1 MVDAAHRIA
10 RGPLCARRRWCVN
23 AGELCS
29 VRPRAPSS
37 RRSPA
42 HVRRRS
48 LDPAPLALGLA
59 TLALG
64 LACLATPVGRAQDAA
79 ERPVVDATLDSM
91 RGGRRTLSAERGRRV
106 IVLFY
111 EDRPHVE
118 DNDALKGELNRFLR
132 DNHLE
137 ERLVLYGV
145 ANLGDVGGVP
155 QALVREMIRPLL
167 DRWGADIL
175 LDWEGVMRRPPFDFP
190 THAAVVALVDRD
202 GRIAWRHTGR
212 VGDTERRAFYRAL
225 RAALAP

>member
-1 MVDAAHRIA
+1 MRMPHRLAASLLAACFVALAIA
-10 RGPLCARRRWCVN
+10 SL
-23 AGELCS
+23 
-29 VRPRAPSS
+29 PS
-37 RRSPA
+37 A
-42 HVRRRS
+42 
-48 LDPAPLALGLA
+48 
-59 TLALG
+59 
-64 LACLATPVGRAQDAA
+64 RAQDAA
-79 ERPVVDATLDSM
+79 PPVVDATLDSM
-91 RGGRRTLSAERGRRV
+91 RGGRRTLATERGRRV
-106 IVLFY
+106 VVLFY

-190 THAAVVALVDRD
+190 THAAVVSIVDRA
-202 GRIAWRHTGR
+202 GHIAWRHTGR
-212 VGDTERRAFYRAL
+212 VGDAERRAFYRAL